1 MKRLILLTTILFL
14 GQQAFAQFGG
24 LGGIAIN
31 AISGKQRAKVKKHI
45 FVNLNT
51 TIPLSLGG
59 QSLSGSKLILPPT
72 YVSGE
77 YGIYQNITVGAMV
90 GTMTTESSST
100 IERLAQDILS
110 GDLDTR
116 NLNLLDVAQN
126 LLNGSTPASSSTYSV
141 RNRSTLIGGSLKY
154 NFVGGKKAILY
165 FGNRTGIKIRNVRK
179 DYGTTGNELV
189 DQVVD
194 VAETTSGF
202 FSSFSVGGTFF
213 LDKKNKFGI
222 SPEVGWGPGW
232 GDGFSIT
239 GNPVLFTIGAT
250 YHRTPKNPVGV
261 Q

>member
-1 MKRLILLTTILFL
+1 MKKLITLLSILFI
-14 GQQAFAQFGG
+14 GQIAQAQFGG
-24 LGGIAIN
+24 LGGIAIS
-31 AISGKQRAKVKKHI
+31 AISGKQRAKVKKHV

-51 TIPLSLGG
+51 TIPFSVSS
-59 QSLSGSKLILPPT
+59 SLSGSKLILPPT
-72 YVSGE
+72 YLSAE
-77 YGIYQNITVGAMV
+77 YGIYENITLGAML

-100 IERLAQDILS
+100 IERLAQDLLS

-116 NLNLLDVAQN
+116 NLDVLAVAQSIIT
-126 LLNGSTPASSSTYSV
+126 GSTATSSEYTV

-179 DYGTTGNELV
+179 EYAGNTGVELV
-189 DQVVD
+189 DRVVD
-194 VAETTSGF
+194 VAETSSGF

-250 YHRTPKNPVGV
+250 YHRAPKNPI
-261 Q
+261 QSQ